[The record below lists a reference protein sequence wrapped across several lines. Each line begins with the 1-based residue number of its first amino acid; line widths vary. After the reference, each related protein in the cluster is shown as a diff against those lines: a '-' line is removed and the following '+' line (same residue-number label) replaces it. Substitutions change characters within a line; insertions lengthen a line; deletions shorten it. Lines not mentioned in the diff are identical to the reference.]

1 MNGIPDDVGTGVLL
15 QAMVFGNAGAR
26 SGSGVAFTRNPA
38 TGNHELYVDFLFN
51 AQGEDVVSGKYPVTD
66 APLLAA
72 LMPEVYAE
80 LLAVGPVLERAFG
93 DMQDFEFTVDEGQ
106 LFYLQTRAG
115 KRTPWAAVRIAADLL
130 RQGVV
135 DPQQV
140 MARLSRYDLEA
151 IVRPSIRPR
160 ASDVPLARAVPAG
173 IGVATGS
180 LAFDAALACALAARG
195 PVILARADLST
206 DDIAGLHAAA
216 GIITTLGGR
225 TSHAAVVARQLG
237 KACLVGC
244 SELSVDPDARACS
257 IGGRRLHEGDVVTL
271 DADAGAVYEGEVPV
285 AIERPDDALA
295 AIAALRAQ
303 LAA

>member
-1 MNGIPDDVGTGVLL
+1 
-15 QAMVFGNAGAR
+15 MVFGNAGAR
-26 SGSGVAFTRNPA
+26 SGSGVGFTRNPA
-38 TGNHELYVDFLFN
+38 TGDDELYVDFLFN

-180 LAFDAALACALAARG
+180 LAFDAARARALAARG

-206 DDIAGLHAAA
+206 DDIAGLHAAV
-216 GIITTLGGR
+216 GIITTFGGR
-225 TSHAAVVARQLG
+225 TSHAAVVAGQWEGVSRRLFG
-237 KACLVGC
+237 LVG
-244 SELSVDPDARACS
+244 
-257 IGGRRLHEGDVVTL
+257 
-271 DADAGAVYEGEVPV
+271 
-285 AIERPDDALA
+285 
-295 AIAALRAQ
+295 
-303 LAA
+303 